1 MMESLVAM
9 ALWASSTHSDP
20 AQVAQESGVSTV
32 SVEAQEA
39 SEQTDPAAR
48 HFPYNSA
55 QHFPYN

>member
-1 MMESLVAM
+1 MMESSLVAVV
-9 ALWASSTHSDP
+9 LWLSPVHADAAP
-20 AQVAQESGVSTV
+20 VAQESVSTV

-39 SEQTDPAAR
+39 PEQTDPAAR